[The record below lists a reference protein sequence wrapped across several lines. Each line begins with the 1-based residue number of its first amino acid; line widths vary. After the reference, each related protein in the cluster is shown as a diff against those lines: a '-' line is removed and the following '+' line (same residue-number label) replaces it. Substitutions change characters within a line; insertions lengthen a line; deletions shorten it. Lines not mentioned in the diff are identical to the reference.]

1 MAIGLQRTF
10 EDMGAPLSEV
20 PFCVL
25 DLETTGAAPSS
36 CEITEIGA
44 VRFEGGVPTGRFE
57 TLVNPGAAIPPF
69 ITVMTGITQAM
80 VIEAPRIEEALPT
93 FLEFIGDAVI
103 VGHNVR
109 FDMSFLNAAAE
120 RLGYGRLPN
129 RTADTYALARRLIRS
144 EIRNLKLSSLAAHF
158 RSPVTPNTRA
168 LADAE
173 ATAHV
178 FWGLLERA
186 GTLGVTHLEDLMMLP
201 TARGAPNYAKIALTE
216 TLPRKPGVYLFKD
229 RGDNVFYVGKAKNLR
244 NRVRSYFYGDTRRTI
259 TNMLQELD
267 SIEHRVCHTEL
278 EASVTELRLIQAHI
292 PRYNRRSKPAKSPTW
307 IKVTDEAYPRLSMV
321 RSVKESGLAY
331 LGPFRSRKAAEVV
344 VTAIWDAVPIR
355 RCTAKPG
362 SKAAPCSFSQLGVS
376 VCPCG
381 DDVAPDD
388 YRKVVDQL
396 LDGIENRPRL
406 LLEPLVD
413 KMAEHARAG
422 RFEEAG
428 WMRDRYRALAR
439 SLRRNRSWRALAGAG
454 VVRAES
460 HDGDG
465 ALIDHGRLA
474 VAWNDKTPPLLAAL
488 DNADIESPPIPPS
501 VAEAEEADLVWK
513 WLCGGDVELIETTSP
528 LSMPVTAIPVLG
540 TIEL

>member
-1 MAIGLQRTF
+1 
-10 EDMGAPLSEV
+10 MGAPLSEV

-44 VRFEGGVPTGRFE
+44 VRFEGGVQTGRFE

-144 EIRNLKLSSLAAHF
+144 EIRNLKLGSLAAHF
-158 RSPVTPNTRA
+158 RSPVTPNHRA

-186 GTLGVTHLEDLMMLP
+186 GTLGVTHLDDLMMLP
-201 TARGAPNYAKIALTE
+201 TARGAPNYGKIALTE
-216 TLPRKPGVYLFKD
+216 ALPRKPGVYLFKD
-229 RGDNVFYVGKAKNLR
+229 RGGNVFYVGKAKNLR

-321 RSVKESGLAY
+321 RSVKENGLAY

-344 VTAIWDAVPIR
+344 VTALWDAVPIR
-355 RCTAKPG
+355 RCPAKPG

-381 DDVAPDD
+381 DDVTPDD

-474 VAWNDKTPPLLAAL
+474 IAWNDKTPPLLAAL

-540 TIEL
+540 PIEL